1 MANNDV
7 IYPISGNKDL
17 AAAGLPE
24 EDDDDIGVDLLGTG
38 GAGPA
43 ATATGM
49 PVASN
54 TTGTD
59 DTLTSSLN
67 KRKSGVWVD
76 FDEIYKVVN
85 GNKIQTQA
93 ICKMCRA
100 TLSARSATG
109 TAHLIRHQK
118 SCRKKTDHAARVQS
132 RLAFNSDGSL
142 HNWIYDP
149 VVARSELCR
158 LIARLDLPL
167 SIGERS

>member
-1 MANNDV
+1 MADNDV
-7 IYPISGNKDL
+7 IYPVTGNKDL
-17 AAAGLPE
+17 AATGLPQ
-24 EDDDDIGVDLLGTG
+24 EDDDDISVDLLGTG

-59 DTLTSSLN
+59 DTPTSSLS

-85 GNKIQTQA
+85 GNKIRTQA

-100 TLSARSATG
+100 TLSARSAAG

-118 SCRKKTDHAARVQS
+118 SCRKKTNHAARVQS
-132 RLAFNSDGSL
+132 RLVFNSDGSL
-142 HNWIYDP
+142 HN
-149 VVARSELCR
+149 
-158 LIARLDLPL
+158 
-167 SIGERS
+167 